1 MIFMVLSIMTL
12 CYFVLVSWQDLKERM
27 LYTAPILF
35 LHILWS
41 IYLVVMTDWENCFL
55 CSFWLVHLIIY
66 VVLNDFGVWGDGD
79 SDLFLLM
86 GNLCLVASK
95 AVSTGVLVFRECFF
109 LMLGLLAAIGIGV
122 IEANWKKKKLKV
134 TYEIAV
140 APGMAVAGTIL
151 ILQGFLEVM
160 K

>member
-1 MIFMVLSIMTL
+1 M
-12 CYFVLVSWQDLKERM
+12 
-27 LYTAPILF
+27 
-35 LHILWS
+35 
-41 IYLVVMTDWENCFL
+41 
-55 CSFWLVHLIIY
+55 
-66 VVLNDFGVWGDGD
+66 
-79 SDLFLLM
+79 
-86 GNLCLVASK
+86 
-95 AVSTGVLVFRECFF
+95 FRECFF

-140 APGMAVAGTIL
+140 APEAVAGTIL

>member
-1 MIFMVLSIMTL
+1 M
-12 CYFVLVSWQDLKERM
+12 
-27 LYTAPILF
+27 
-35 LHILWS
+35 
-41 IYLVVMTDWENCFL
+41 VVMTDWENSFL